1 MSEDDPPSCVV
12 GGVTKDSRAEL
23 MKDCPL
29 CVTPPRGLVEG
40 TGTGSVEGPAT
51 VTGGGTGGGV
61 DEDGEED
68 GKEGRMV

>member
-1 MSEDDPPSCVV
+1 
-12 GGVTKDSRAEL
+12 

-29 CVTPPRGLVEG
+29 CVTPPRGLVEE

-51 VTGGGTGGGV
+51 GTGGGV